1 MDTMSFQHQQR
12 EIGARRLSV
21 ASLVPGARG
30 TVALL
35 KRNRTTLAYGAL
47 LMFSFLYYAR
57 PEDFIPGMSY
67 IPVGKISGGI
77 ALLGLLAGW
86 GRRRTKIPLE
96 IKLVLLLFFDLC
108 LTVPFAFWR
117 GGALDVVVNQF
128 SKAAIVALLISMIV
142 NTTDEL
148 RRMLWVQAA
157 AVAAMTIA
165 SILIHPGGATRLSA
179 VGAAF
184 SNPNDFAV
192 NIAINFPL
200 CLAFLLAAKSILK
213 KAVWLIVLLAMLYAV
228 IATYSRSGF
237 LALVICLLI
246 CLWEFG
252 IKGKRPKFLV
262 AAVLLGM
269 VGVGFGLT
277 TRNYTTRLS
286 TLVEGNVRGSMDRG
300 SMDARRELLDQ
311 SIELTLQ
318 HPLFGVGPG
327 NFQAITESWHVTHNT
342 YTELSSEAGIPAL
355 AIFLTIIGLA
365 FRNLRRVRK
374 APGYKTNSELQLFT
388 GALWAGLAA
397 YLVGAAFSSTAYAL
411 FPYFM
416 VAYTSALYR
425 IGFSAESAGSSKPQP
440 SLENS
445 PNVKKPYGKQEQG
458 ALA

>member
-269 VGVGFGLT
+269 VGVGFGL
-277 TRNYTTRLS
+277 
-286 TLVEGNVRGSMDRG
+286 
-300 SMDARRELLDQ
+300 
-311 SIELTLQ
+311 
-318 HPLFGVGPG
+318 
-327 NFQAITESWHVTHNT
+327 
-342 YTELSSEAGIPAL
+342 
-355 AIFLTIIGLA
+355 
-365 FRNLRRVRK
+365 
-374 APGYKTNSELQLFT
+374 
-388 GALWAGLAA
+388 
-397 YLVGAAFSSTAYAL
+397 
-411 FPYFM
+411 
-416 VAYTSALYR
+416 
-425 IGFSAESAGSSKPQP
+425 
-440 SLENS
+440 
-445 PNVKKPYGKQEQG
+445 
-458 ALA
+458 